1 MNPGEVDIVVY
12 PPLSIADWTLDDL
25 PERIDEV
32 RQLYLDTLKD
42 WPEDKV
48 PVHPIYKKAPAKKA
62 VKKVAA
68 KKAAKKAPAKKA
80 PAAKSPNAKGR
91 K

>member
-1 MNPGEVDIVVY
+1 VDIVVY
-12 PPLSIADWTLDDL
+12 PPLSVADWTLDDL

-42 WPEDKV
+42 WPVDKV
-48 PVHPIYKKAPAKKA
+48 PAHPIYKKSAAKKAVKKAPAKK
-62 VKKVAA
+62 V
-68 KKAAKKAPAKKA
+68 AAKKAPAKKA
-80 PAAKSPNAKGR
+80 APAKSPNAKGR